1 MSYVHLCVALSP
13 DTRDFSGMPG
23 DEADVC
29 VHVHVH
35 VRMYLVGFAKACPT
49 DVKASSLEC

>member
-1 MSYVHLCVALSP
+1 MSYVHVCVALSP

-29 VHVHVH
+29 VHVHV
-35 VRMYLVGFAKACPT
+35 RMYLVGFAKACPT